1 MASPILSA
9 YSTSD
14 FLGKLIFLSL
24 GALSILSWII
34 ILYKLW
40 LSSNLEKTAAHL
52 HHFLKKNIR
61 SPLNI
66 DIRSFDNQTG
76 APHPFLSLYKI
87 LKNQVIDLLKK
98 NKELMAFD
106 TQKAV
111 FLSSTDI
118 EQLGSQ
124 VDMKIYLEKK
134 KLQKYLFVLSV
145 IFSLAPLLGLLGT
158 VWGISVT
165 FNQMPQ
171 SAGALSNEA
180 VLSGLAMAL
189 GTTVVG
195 ILVAIPALVFY
206 YYLKNR
212 IEDYTDK
219 MDLFSSELLQS
230 IEMQYRAVDVKS
242 L

>member
-1 MASPILSA
+1 
-9 YSTSD
+9 
-14 FLGKLIFLSL
+14 
-24 GALSILSWII
+24 
-34 ILYKLW
+34 
-40 LSSNLEKTAAHL
+40 
-52 HHFLKKNIR
+52 
-61 SPLNI
+61 
-66 DIRSFDNQTG
+66 
-76 APHPFLSLYKI
+76 
-87 LKNQVIDLLKK
+87 
-98 NKELMAFD
+98 MAFD